1 LHRVAPLLRSIA
13 AVLALLSA
21 GAFAQEYPV
30 KPIRLIV
37 PWPQRTMADTFAR
50 ALAPAMGRSL
60 AQPVLVENRPG
71 ASGTLGA
78 LFVARSAPDGYTLAM
93 TELTEHAIAANL
105 FFDLPYGMKREQYDA
120 AADFAAIGVAAR
132 SPLVLVT
139 NPSVHVRTM
148 QEFVGLAR
156 ERSGRIGCASSGLG
170 TVSHLAVVRLE
181 RSLGVKL
188 VHIPFRNPGTA
199 LSSVLAND
207 TEFAFVALPDLLRER
222 KARRL
227 TVLGSSFT
235 QRPARIPKAQAI
247 AEAVPGFDMG
257 FYAGML
263 APAGTPQAAIDRL
276 HAALEK
282 AMLTPEAR
290 EALAATA
297 SEPVRMTRTQA
308 QEYLADQAKMWADL
322 IRAAGVTLDD

>member
-1 LHRVAPLLRSIA
+1 MRRVAHLLCSITA
-13 AVLALLSA
+13 ALALLSA
-21 GAFAQEYPV
+21 GVFAQEYPV

-60 AQPVLVENRPG
+60 GQPVLVENRPG
-71 ASGTLGA
+71 AGGTLGA
-78 LFVARSAPDGYTLAM
+78 VFVAKSAPDGYTLAM
-93 TELTEHAIAANL
+93 TEMTEHAIAANL
-105 FFDLPYGMKREQYDA
+105 YFNLPYGMKRERYDA

-132 SPLVLVT
+132 SPLVLVA
-139 NPSVHVRTM
+139 NPSVNVRTM
-148 QEFVGLAR
+148 REFVELAR

-181 RSLGVKL
+181 RSLGVNL
-188 VHIPFRNPGTA
+188 VHIPFKNSGTA

-207 TEFAFVALPDLLRER
+207 TELAFVALPDLFRGR

-227 TVLGSSFT
+227 VVLGGSF
-235 QRPARIPKAQAI
+235 ARRFAGTPGAQAI

-282 AMLTPEAR
+282 AMLTPDAGK
-290 EALAATA
+290 ALAATA
-297 SEPVRMTRTQA
+297 SEPVRMTRAEA
-308 QEYLADQAKMWADL
+308 QEYLADQAKMWAGL